1 MQSKY
6 HETQKDNILFVQTL
20 KTANDS
26 VRKTALKNNLIK
38 TYNDVITND
47 APLKIQNVLTSY
59 VRRENKIINPN
70 IEVILQLEKFKT
82 IALTKKQ
89 YERVKRIIKRTSSK
103 KSNEI
108 EKRKRY
114 QIYDDIHC
122 NVVSIGTIKMKRKL
136 RQGMRCNRET
146 QTENTSKCVE
156 IQYNSQCHNKLVHK
170 EKAGEI
176 HKNVFSVQEKTIKE
190 KIDPRQILSSMEI
203 RCSNIEHMKLVS
215 LSSQLLGN
223 GSYPYQYSNMQND
236 IKSLYTI
243 FKGIKQSSFFLCYYY

>member
-6 HETQKDNILFVQTL
+6 HETQKDNILFVQT
-20 KTANDS
+20 ANDS

-38 TYNDVITND
+38 THNDVITND

-70 IEVILQLEKFKT
+70 IEVILQLEKCKT

-89 YERVKRIIKRTSSK
+89 YEKVKRIIKRTSSK

-136 RQGMRCNRET
+136 RQGMRFNRET

-176 HKNVFSVQEKTIKE
+176 HKNVFSIQEKTVKE

-203 RCSNIEHMKLVS
+203 RCPNIEHMKLVS

-236 IKSLYTI
+236 NKSLYTI
-243 FKGIKQSSFFLCYYY
+243 FKGIEQSSLLNVM